1 MSRPSAWWRWRA
13 PVVGVAIAAALAA
26 VTPHATAAQAVGTDT
41 VRIRLALSIPATAMT
56 RRSVP
61 GEVEHLADGRHV
73 ISFGVTVTA
82 NCEWTLGVRRRSL
95 WRTRLSV
102 PMEVQDAAGQWVP
115 LGAAEEPVRVIPS
128 HEPCRDDTHVVRLRV
143 ADSSAVALLER
154 VEFVVA
160 PLAKP

>member
-1 MSRPSAWWRWRA
+1 MPR
-13 PVVGVAIAAALAA
+13 A
-26 VTPHATAAQAVGTDT
+26 VTAQAVGADT

-56 RRSVP
+56 RRIVP

-82 NCEWTLGVRRRSL
+82 NCEWTLGVRRRGL
-95 WRTRLSV
+95 WRRRLTV
-102 PMEVQDAAGQWVP
+102 PMEVQDAGGQWVP
-115 LGAAEEPVRVIPS
+115 IGGSEAPVRVIPS
-128 HEPCRDDTHVVRLRV
+128 HGPCRDETHVVRLRV